1 MWFLSCGPVWG
12 QQTLIKINSCCNGGL
27 CDPCELFYY
36 SDCPVNFIYC
46 ANTRHTLQTNIV
58 TKRLC
63 WPNNTV
69 LMMFSPTLK
78 SVLEIYNILQ
88 QYSSS
93 NRFVYIENYNIEN
106 WIFSKNWNLICPNLV
121 VREGIFKEEET
132 RWSGGWKMSLGCVAR
147 IFYCKYSLPHQTLQK
162 NIFFGGQQLHFDILS
177 CTSWVPLAKNYVS
190 KQVRH
195 GDGVIN
201 GH

>member
-1 MWFLSCGPVWG
+1 MWFLSCGTVWG

-46 ANTRHTLQTNIV
+46 ANTRHTANKYSNQAVVLAQQYSFNDVFPNLKICFRNIQYF
-58 TKRLC
+58 T
-63 WPNNTV
+63 T
-69 LMMFSPTLK
+69 
-78 SVLEIYNILQ
+78 IL
-88 QYSSS
+88 YSSS

-132 RWSGGWKMSLGCVAR
+132 RWSGGCKMYLGCKK
-147 IFYCKYSLPHQTLQK
+147 ILLQV
-162 NIFFGGQQLHFDILS
+162 FS
-177 CTSWVPLAKNYVS
+177 TTSDMQKE
-190 KQVRH
+190 H
-195 GDGVIN
+195 
-201 GH
+201 

>member
-1 MWFLSCGPVWG
+1 MASAWFCEGKSSLNIPNTATINLKILSWLMSNASWIIMGDLSYGTSHKQQHYLFVAALSKCTRRRTQVFHSKRLRLRDNIKMWFLSCGTVWG

-63 WPNNTV
+63 WPNNIV

-88 QYSSS
+88 QYSTPLPTGL
-93 NRFVYIENYNIEN
+93 FILKTTILK
-106 WIFSKNWNLICPNLV
+106 IGFSLKI
-121 VREGIFKEEET
+121 GI
-132 RWSGGWKMSLGCVAR
+132 
-147 IFYCKYSLPHQTLQK
+147 
-162 NIFFGGQQLHFDILS
+162 
-177 CTSWVPLAKNYVS
+177 
-190 KQVRH
+190 
-195 GDGVIN
+195 
-201 GH
+201 